1 MNEALKK
8 MNQMWFLPSSGSSGN
23 GRRARHLILRSQHTE
38 TRAKE
43 GGPNGKQRKRVIHSK
58 VRGYSVWVLKKDTPA
73 HHTCREVRYQSWHY
87 RLTAQHS
94 PGAPSNT
101 AWLDHGTVAKTLG
114 TSAWLYF
121 PGQPSQQSSLCLFT
135 CLGVSFSL
143 RTVQLFS
150 ILKEWMFCLIK

>member
-8 MNQMWFLPSSGSSGN
+8 MNQMWFLPSSGSSGG
-23 GRRARHLILRSQHTE
+23 GRRVRHLILWSQHTE
-38 TRAKE
+38 TRAKG
-43 GGPNGKQRKRVIHSK
+43 GGPNRKQRKRVTHSK
-58 VRGYSVWVLKKDTPA
+58 VRGYSVWVLKDTPA
-73 HHTCREVRYQSWHY
+73 HHMCREVRYQSSHY
-87 RLTAQHS
+87 RFIAEHG

-121 PGQPSQQSSLCLFT
+121 PGQPSQQSSSCLFT
-135 CLGVSFSL
+135 CLGLSFSL

-150 ILKEWMFCLIK
+150 ILKEWMFRLIK